1 MISRH
6 NRKMHSNHTI
16 SITNRNYLQT
26 GIAQNKNRIAI
37 IMKERAPD
45 SGKIEN
51 KSESECRKGKITIC
65 K

>member
-6 NRKMHSNHTI
+6 NRTMHSNHTI

-37 IMKERAPD
+37 IMEESAPD
-45 SGKIEN
+45 SRKIEN
-51 KSESECRKGKITIC
+51 KSENECRWGK

>member
-51 KSESECRKGKITIC
+51 KSKSECR
-65 K
+65 